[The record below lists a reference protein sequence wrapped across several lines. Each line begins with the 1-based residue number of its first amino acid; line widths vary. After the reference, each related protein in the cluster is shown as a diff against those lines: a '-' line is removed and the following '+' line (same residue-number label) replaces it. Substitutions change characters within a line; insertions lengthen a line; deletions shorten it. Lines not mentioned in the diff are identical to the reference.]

1 MQSAVGVIGFA
12 DRHGPQQGR
21 GVSDMAS
28 GGWRHAGHGGQQR
41 LGVGCLR
48 RCQHLRTAAEFHRLA
63 SVHHQHLVCN
73 VGHHAHVMGDEQ
85 HRAAGFLLQC
95 LNKLQDVFLGG
106 DIQSGGGFVTNQQ
119 CWLHHHG
126 HGDDDALSLPAA
138 QLVRVAVPHALGV
151 GQTHLRQHLQ
161 HRFAALCG
169 RPVGVGAQQFID
181 LLAAAHHGVERG
193 HRFLKHHAHGTTA
206 QATKPRLTGV
216 QQRLALQAHRTACH
230 CQFAIQQ
237 AHDRGG
243 QHRLTRT

>member
-12 DRHGPQQGR
+12 DRYRSQQGR
-21 GVSDMAS
+21 GVRNDAS
-28 GGWRHAGHGGQQR
+28 GGRRHAGHGGQQR

-48 RCQHLRTAAEFHRLA
+48 GCQHLRTAAEFHRLA

-73 VGHHAHVMGDEQ
+73 VSHHAHVVGNEQ
-85 HRAAGFLLQC
+85 HRAAGFLLQS
-95 LNKLQDVFLGG
+95 LNELQDVFLGG

-126 HGDDDALSLPAA
+126 HGDDDALSLPTA

-151 GQTHLRQHLQ
+151 GQTHLRQHFQ

-193 HRFLKHHAHGTTA
+193 HGFLKHHAHGTTA
-206 QATKPRLTGV
+206 QATKPSLTGV
-216 QQRLALQAHRTACH
+216 QQRLALQAHRAACH
-230 CQFAIQQ
+230 CQFAVQQ